1 MPSRPIVRRM
11 ILAALPCLALAAAAP
26 AAQAGDPLSASFRK
40 LARQEVSGVKAT
52 AKLAVKTVK
61 ADLKGFAA
69 DYSAGETPIAEAVS
83 QAVVS
88 VTGQRDALL
97 DGAGTALFSLAAGGV
112 GLLDGFA
119 GDLPPADFRAGGGGA
134 WDDAVTGIDAAL
146 DKADAQLSA
155 TCFQFI
161 ESLRSGAAKQGLEL
175 DVRLAVPPH
184 SAGFRAVES
193 PGVPDSLAGD
203 AAVVELPQVLIAV
216 RTLET
221 SQSARLHLG
230 VRFDGGGVD
239 VTAATTEAE
248 SAELGTV
255 SPGPEGTGTETFD
268 ISSLEDQGNFLR
280 VDVAAGADLGVPAF
294 LSAPR
299 LGEDDPDLVPFAADL
314 KQALKDAKQDFG
326 AQGSAAVK
334 ALRAALGSHL
344 KAVKGGQATVE
355 LALRT
360 GFGNLADARED
371 LGIDIRAALGT
382 AIEDAGAALAGAG
395 FTNADITPDFAPD
408 APGVYGDAAAS
419 TAALLERLQAQA
431 GGAFTGF
438 VAKLLKLAA
447 KQGEAVGAAVVA
459 GNTGPLQWPFLS
471 DAPSN
476 PPELQTAVLLTDAL
490 TLITV
495 PVLAQ
500 EYDVNLIIQTDPQAQ
515 PGVESTAIELPEGG
529 TVVIGGLT
537 AGEGGTA
544 KKTGVPL
551 LGDLPVLGWLFR
563 AGKDEAHQEWLLIL
577 IKPTLVDDG

>member
-1 MPSRPIVRRM
+1 MSSRSTVHHV
-11 ILAALPCLALAAAAP
+11 ILAALPWLALVASAPTADAA
-26 AAQAGDPLSASFRK
+26 DPLSAAFRK
-40 LARQEVSGVKAT
+40 LARQEVAGVKAA

-61 ADLKGFAA
+61 ADLKSFAA
-69 DYSAGETPIAEAVS
+69 GYAAGEVPIAEAIS

-97 DGAGTALFSLAAGGV
+97 DEARTALSSLAAGGV

-134 WDDAVTGIDAAL
+134 WDDAVSDIDAAL
-146 DKADAQLSA
+146 DTADAQLSA
-155 TCFQFI
+155 ACFKFI
-161 ESLRSGAAKQGLEL
+161 KSLRSGAAKQELEL
-175 DVRLAVPPH
+175 DVRLTVPPH
-184 SAGFRAVES
+184 SAGFREVQS
-193 PGVPDSLAGD
+193 PGVPDTLAGD
-203 AAVVELPQVLIAV
+203 AADVEPPQVLIGV
-216 RTLET
+216 RILET
-221 SQSARLHLG
+221 SQTALLHLG
-230 VRFDGGGVD
+230 VRYEGGGVD
-239 VTAATTEAE
+239 VVAATTEAE
-248 SAELGTV
+248 SAALGTV

-268 ISSLEDQGNFLR
+268 ISSLEDQTNFLR
-280 VDVAAGADLGVPAF
+280 VDLGAGADIGVPAF

-299 LGEDDPDLVPFAADL
+299 LGGADQDLTPVQAEL
-314 KQALKDAKQDFG
+314 KQALKDAKKDFG
-326 AQGSAAVK
+326 AQGSAVVK
-334 ALRAALGSHL
+334 ALRAALASHL
-344 KAVKGGQATVE
+344 KAAKGGQATVE
-355 LALRT
+355 EALRT

-371 LGIDIRAALGT
+371 LGIDIRATLGA
-382 AIEDAGAALAGAG
+382 AIEDAGDALAGAG
-395 FTNADITPDFAPD
+395 FTNADLTPDFAPD
-408 APGVYGDAAAS
+408 APGVYGDAAAGMA
-419 TAALLERLQAQA
+419 TQLDRLQDQA
-431 GGAFTGF
+431 SDSFTGF

-495 PVLAQ
+495 PVITP
-500 EYDVNLIIQTDPQAQ
+500 EYDVNLIVQTDPQAQ

-529 TVVIGGLT
+529 TLVLGGLT

-563 AGKDEAHQEWLLIL
+563 AGKDEDHQESLLIM
-577 IKPTLVDDG
+577 IKPTVVSGE